1 MCTTIAKNPLRTYLG
16 LNCYENKNSKAWPK
30 MGVLIRKKVY
40 GVSERASEQTNERSG
55 ACERS
60 KQYETSSAEG
70 ANE

>member
-1 MCTTIAKNPLRTYLG
+1 MKIRTLRLG
-16 LNCYENKNSKAWPK
+16 QK
-30 MGVLIRKKVY
+30 MGVLIRKKVN

>member
-1 MCTTIAKNPLRTYLG
+1 
-16 LNCYENKNSKAWPK
+16 

-60 KQYETSSAEG
+60 KKYETSSAEG